1 MIVSMKQT
9 RTQDLREAFSSI
21 ISMILG
27 LLRAQGWR
35 GLLHLPTLWLVS
47 RELRRMGAEFCALL
61 DAFRAG
67 TLPPAPAPW
76 TYDEPQESQAAPA
89 EPAATPR
96 VRARVA
102 APRRPSQPAPAK
114 PARAGSTRTR
124 AVPRPANPQSDPRIA
139 RPSSRRPG
147 PRDLVAKKIRLGRL
161 ALARPFRSD
170 IETMPLARHSGTPHT
185 GPIA

>member
-1 MIVSMKQT
+1 MENIPRN
-9 RTQDLREAFSSI
+9 RTQDLREAFASI
-21 ISMILG
+21 IPMILG
-27 LLRAQGWR
+27 LLRAHGWR

-47 RELRRMGAEFCALL
+47 RELRRMGDQFCALL

-124 AVPRPANPQSDPRIA
+124 AVPRQFTPTPLPY
-139 RPSSRRPG
+139 
-147 PRDLVAKKIRLGRL
+147 
-161 ALARPFRSD
+161 
-170 IETMPLARHSGTPHT
+170 PLAF
-185 GPIA
+185 